1 MRNAV
6 PGLADKTKTTLLLGE
21 AWSFS
26 RIGWVISEPDN
37 GSIRSD
43 RVSVFPSSSDYS
55 VQFPREIRDAF
66 SENFRNDG
74 HFHFMKQSFI
84 HNGLNQLAAANN
96 P

>member
-37 GSIRSD
+37 GWI
-43 RVSVFPSSSDYS
+43 
-55 VQFPREIRDAF
+55 
-66 SENFRNDG
+66 
-74 HFHFMKQSFI
+74 
-84 HNGLNQLAAANN
+84 
-96 P
+96 